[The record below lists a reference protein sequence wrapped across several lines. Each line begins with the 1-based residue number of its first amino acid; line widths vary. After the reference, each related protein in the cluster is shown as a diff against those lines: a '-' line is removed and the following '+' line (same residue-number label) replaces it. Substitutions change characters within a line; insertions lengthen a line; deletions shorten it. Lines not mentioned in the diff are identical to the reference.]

1 MITVGLP
8 ALLENRIRTILSP
21 GTLKLDE
28 ASQTFLFI
36 IITLLRHLFAGFEH
50 AKVWIQFSRLIES
63 DVAHVENKT
72 DYLQSHDS
80 HLF

>member
-1 MITVGLP
+1 MVIHFIDGIYGISLTNLKTVGLP

-36 IITLLRHLFAGFEH
+36 IMTLLRHLFAGFEH
-50 AKVWIQFSRLIES
+50 AKVCFNGFN
-63 DVAHVENKT
+63 D
-72 DYLQSHDS
+72 
-80 HLF
+80 